1 MSKFAAE
8 GIQLKKRYERGS
20 ETVRALDGV
29 DIQLQAGSV
38 TALAGPSGSGKS
50 TLLNLIACLDSPSEG
65 ELWINGR
72 NVANASEREL
82 TAIRRNTIG
91 FIFQRFHLIPTLTAE
106 ENALLPT
113 LFSRQKLNRKR
124 VDETLERVGMSGKRN
139 LPASQL
145 NSGDRQRVAIAR
157 AVVNAPKILIADEP
171 TGSLETSMR
180 GAVSGLFK
188 ELAQDGIAV
197 LAATHDLELAD
208 ACDET
213 LFLENGRIAAK
224 EESSLF
230 GLDEI
235 DVSSDIADTAPKVGA
250 T

>member
-29 DIQLQAGSV
+29 DVQLQEGTV

-113 LFSRQKLNRKR
+113 LFSRQKLDRKR
-124 VDETLERVGMSGKRN
+124 VDETLERVGLSGKRN

-197 LAATHDLELAD
+197 LTATHDLELAD

-213 LFLENGRIAAK
+213 LYLENGRIAAK

-235 DVSSDIADTAPKVGA
+235 DVSSEIADTAPKVGA
-250 T
+250 S

>member
-1 MSKFAAE
+1 MNGFAAE

-29 DIQLQAGSV
+29 DIQLQEGTV

-113 LFSRQKLNRKR
+113 LFSRQKTDRKR
-124 VDETLERVGMSGKRN
+124 VDETFERVGMSGKRN

-180 GAVSGLFK
+180 DVVGDLFK

-208 ACDET
+208 VCDQT
-213 LFLENGRIAAK
+213 LYLENGQLASK

-230 GLDEI
+230 KGEAL
-235 DVSSDIADTAPKVGA
+235 ATAAVDS
-250 T
+250 